1 MGLHLGFSASCTAVA
16 AAAENI
22 KLVQTTRFDRL
33 DWRARNE
40 GGRGGVGRAKRT
52 GCTIKRT
59 REKKLYKMTPFKR
72 TLSNLRCSVTVSSS
86 IGSFSP
92 SLYFSSVKESVGRK

>member
-59 REKKLYKMTPFKR
+59 REKKL
-72 TLSNLRCSVTVSSS
+72 
-86 IGSFSP
+86 
-92 SLYFSSVKESVGRK
+92 